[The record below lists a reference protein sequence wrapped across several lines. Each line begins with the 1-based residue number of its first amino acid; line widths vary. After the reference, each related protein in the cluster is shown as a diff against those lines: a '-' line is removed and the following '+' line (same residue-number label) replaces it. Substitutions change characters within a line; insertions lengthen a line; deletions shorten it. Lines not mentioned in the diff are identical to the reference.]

1 MTTLPSLAAKLIQAA
16 DRIAEG
22 DLGAAVNMLTR
33 EIDTIENNM
42 IHLNNRQVELD
53 LRDLANELEYT
64 YSLENIKD
72 AIDRLKEKR
81 ASIADLVGRI
91 V

>member
-33 EIDTIENNM
+33 EIDTIENHM